1 MQFIF
6 VDRGWQQ
13 CHGFFALMGGFA
25 LVIDGQSTRTLRP
38 DELQSLSDSDRI
50 NFPEITEN
58 EIQDR
63 SKSDSL
69 SKGIVVVQTGWFALQ
84 CIARH
89 VERLPVTQVE
99 MMTLTFA
106 MNNFATYWFWW
117 NKPRNV
123 RWPVRVLAKE
133 NFGNGEAGGM
143 EDEENG
149 RRNRIMPVVEARM
162 YAVSHR
168 HPSLP
173 FIQMESIDDSLAILI
188 CDFMELTDGEC
199 LHFYIA
205 QAMIE
210 MTMMVLH
217 FAIQWSSPFASP
229 AGKMVWSCLNIFGA
243 SVVLNSLLQA
253 ISIWIPQLHFLDG
266 CRMSPLMQRRILLFF
281 FSFYF
286 IIRITSLVLTFIDL
300 RSLPPGAY
308 QKVNWTA
315 YIPHI

>member
-25 LVIDGQSTRTLRP
+25 LVIDGQSTHTLRP
-38 DELQSLSDSDRI
+38 NELQSLSDSDRI

-117 NKPRNV
+117 NKPKS
-123 RWPVRVLAKE
+123 P
-133 NFGNGEAGGM
+133 
-143 EDEENG
+143 
-149 RRNRIMPVVEARM
+149 
-162 YAVSHR
+162 
-168 HPSLP
+168 
-173 FIQMESIDDSLAILI
+173 
-188 CDFMELTDGEC
+188 
-199 LHFYIA
+199 
-205 QAMIE
+205 
-210 MTMMVLH
+210 
-217 FAIQWSSPFASP
+217 SSPPPDSQTKSRDTWQLLLAVVGGSGCIYIIPRASE
-229 AGKMVWSCLNIFGA
+229 K
-243 SVVLNSLLQA
+243 
-253 ISIWIPQLHFLDG
+253 
-266 CRMSPLMQRRILLFF
+266 
-281 FSFYF
+281 
-286 IIRITSLVLTFIDL
+286 
-300 RSLPPGAY
+300 
-308 QKVNWTA
+308 
-315 YIPHI
+315 